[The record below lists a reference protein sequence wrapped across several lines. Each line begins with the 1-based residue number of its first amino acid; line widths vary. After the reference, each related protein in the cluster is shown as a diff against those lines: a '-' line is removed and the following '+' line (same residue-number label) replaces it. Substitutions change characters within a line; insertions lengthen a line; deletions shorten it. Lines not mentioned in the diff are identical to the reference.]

1 MKKLLDLNDI
11 YNFQDTI
18 ILCKIFENRA
28 NQMMNRFLYS
38 PRKCSSVSSL
48 SGCIHRLLSK
58 TVIALPTKA
67 EIVELSEQTLI
78 GGFSCVNTHLPFD
91 SKILLPKD
99 EENKSNQ
106 KFKLIHR
113 IKNELANKFEN
124 KRILTKILKMDG
136 NNQCGN
142 TMIKLLPTGSIK
154 K

>member
-48 SGCIHRLLSK
+48 SCCIHRFLSK
-58 TVIALPTKA
+58 TVIVLPTKA
-67 EIVELSEQTLI
+67 EIFELSEQTLI
-78 GGFSCVNTHLPFD
+78 GGFSCVNTHLSFN

-99 EENKSNQ
+99 EENKTNQ
-106 KFKLIHR
+106 KFKLIYR
-113 IKNELANKFEN
+113 IKNKLANKFQN
-124 KRILTKILKMDG
+124 KKILTKILKMDG